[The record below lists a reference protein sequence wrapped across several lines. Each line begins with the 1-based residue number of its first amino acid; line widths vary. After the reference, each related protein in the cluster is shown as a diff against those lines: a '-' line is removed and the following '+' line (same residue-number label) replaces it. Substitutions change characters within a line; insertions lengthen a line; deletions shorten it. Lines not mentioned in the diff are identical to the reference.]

1 MNNLEKKIIQA
12 IEQENA
18 EELLEVFQTISFK
31 ISKGLGTF
39 SNISCPFYVAVL
51 QQYANAL
58 MNDMDENGR
67 DFAKV
72 LIEDVSHYTCVKF
85 PSLRDDD

>member
-12 IEQENA
+12 IEQEND

-58 MNDMDENGR
+58 MNNMDENGR
-67 DFAKV
+67 DPCKSV
-72 LIEDVSHYTCVKF
+72 NRKF
-85 PSLRDDD
+85 KPLYLCGISVIARR